1 MFNKFLSFLAASFAL
16 TGAVSAAERVES
28 YEWLVGDAPII
39 KVEAFK
45 GTIRVE
51 PAESGKVELSL
62 EAQASG
68 RNAERWLERLTVKA
82 SPFGAGLVTAVKR
95 ASWGVEFTTDHLPM
109 RDITLVL
116 RVPQP
121 CTLDL
126 KTGFGHIEVANEFRG
141 NTRARVSTGDI
152 FIGRVDGS
160 VNAVTQS
167 GNVII
172 SRASGDVTARSHL
185 GDLQVGNVK
194 GQANL
199 RADHGNIDVVNS
211 VGGLKAKSVN
221 GNITAGMSLEISG
234 DTHLEA
240 AVGDVFVAIDPDSF
254 LDVRARTTWGKV
266 NSALDLQGVDA
277 KSGDSQLRGLLN
289 GGGALMALLAK
300 GGDVHIK
307 SVPTYGMYFD

>member
-1 MFNKFLSFLAASFAL
+1 MSAKLLPILAASIL
-16 TGAVSAAERVES
+16 SIVSVSAAERVETHS
-28 YEWLVGDAPII
+28 WLVGDAPII
-39 KVEAFK
+39 KVETFK

-51 PAESGKVELSL
+51 PAASGKVELAL

-68 RNAERWLERLTVKA
+68 RNAEQWLERLSVKA
-82 SPFGAGLVTAVKR
+82 SPFGAGLVVAVKH
-95 ASWGVEFTTDHLPM
+95 ASWGVDFSTDHHPT

-126 KTGFGHIEVANEFRG
+126 KSEFGHIEVADEFRG

-152 FIGRVDGS
+152 FIGRVNGS

-172 SRASGDVTARSHL
+172 SRASGDVTARSHF
-185 GDLQVGNVK
+185 GDLHVGNVL

-211 VGGLKAKSVN
+211 VGDLKAEAVK
-221 GNITAGMSLEISG
+221 GNITAGMSLQITG

-240 AVGDVFVAIDPDSF
+240 AAGDVIVDIDPESS
-254 LDVRARTTWGKV
+254 LDVQARTSWGKV
-266 NSALDLQGVDA
+266 NSAIEFEDTDVNLRDSRL
-277 KSGDSQLRGLLN
+277 SGSLN
-289 GGGALMALLAK
+289 GGGVLLALRAK
-300 GGDVHIK
+300 GGNVRIN
-307 SVPTYGMYFD
+307 SVPTFGM